1 MPIHGA
7 KNAMP
12 DPAPRRRRP
21 VNFRPWLRALHR
33 DIGYLAVGFTFI
45 YALSGLAV
53 NHIKDWDPNFHQIN
67 VTHKLAGPLI
77 GADQPVS
84 QRVLQALKV
93 TEPAREIY
101 RASDTRLEIVLDKR
115 TLHVDTR
122 SGVVLE
128 EGQKP
133 RFFLR
138 AANFLHLNRG
148 KKAWTFLADA
158 YAVFLLFLATSGLF
172 MIPGKKGIVGRGAII
187 AGIGAAIP
195 TLYVVLSHAP

>member
-1 MPIHGA
+1 MPIRGV

-12 DPAPRRRRP
+12 DSAPRRRRL
-21 VNFRPWLRALHR
+21 NFRPWLRALHR

-67 VTHKLAGPLI
+67 RTHQLPAPLT
-77 GADQPVS
+77 GADEPIS
-84 QRVLQALKV
+84 QRVLSALRIDDS
-93 TEPAREIY
+93 PREIY
-101 RASDTRLEIVLDKR
+101 RASETRLEIVFDKR
-115 TLHVDTR
+115 TLHVDTQT
-122 SGVVLE
+122 GVVLE

-148 KKAWTFLADA
+148 KKAWTYLADA
-158 YAVFLLFLATSGLF
+158 YAIFLLFLATSGLF
-172 MIPGKKGIVGRGAII
+172 MIPGKKGLIGRGAVI
-187 AGIGAAIP
+187 AGVGAAIP
-195 TLYVVLSHAP
+195 MLYVVLSRAP